1 MLETLKL
8 LLNTSNETLLAAI
21 IDIVEA
27 EFMDY
32 CNRDDIPT
40 AANGVLI
47 NMARIQYARLD
58 SQGLASQSI
67 SGVSEGYEGAFYPT
81 NVLEQMNKYRKLKSL

>member
-8 LLNTSNETLLAAI
+8 LLNTSNEALLVEI
-21 IDIVEA
+21 INIVEA
-27 EFMDY
+27 EFKDY

-58 SQGLASQSI
+58 SQGLTSQSV
-67 SGVSEGYEGAFYPT
+67 SSVSESYEGEFYPA
-81 NVLEQMNKYRKLKSL
+81 NVLKQMNRYRKLKTL